1 LTYSQ
6 AKWSEPLIF
15 KRSTKG
21 RIGHI
26 PPSVDQK
33 ESDKITNPNDSI
45 PPELKRKQPP
55 NLPELS
61 EIDVVRHYTRL
72 SQENFGVDSGTYP
85 LGSCT
90 MKYNPKICD
99 KILNSSKIRDLHP
112 LQDISLTQGI
122 LEILYHLSNYFA
134 EITGMNGI
142 SLQPAA
148 GAQGEFAG
156 ALIIRAYHNSN
167 GVLSKRD
174 EMLIPDSAHGTNPAS
189 ATMAG
194 FKTVVIPTVDSGC
207 LDINGVKNVVGEK
220 TAGLMLTNPNTL
232 GIFESNIIEVSDII
246 HSAGGLLYYDG
257 ANTNPTLGK
266 TRPKEMGFDI
276 VHLNLHKTFATPH
289 GGGGPGAGPV
299 GVIKE
304 LEKFLPVPIVIHDGQ
319 RYYLDYD
326 RPQSIGKIRGFYGNV
341 GVLLRAYTYILSM
354 GCDGLK
360 SVSELSVLNANYI
373 AKKLHMNKKYTIPY
387 YPNNLV
393 KHECVISTAKIYK
406 DTGIRAWDISKRLL
420 DYGVHSPTTYFPQIV
435 EEALMIEPTET
446 ESKTELDQFI
456 DAMNKVAE
464 ECYSNPELVKKAP
477 YSTSVTRINEA
488 KASHPETMCLS
499 WKMKKNRNTNFTSES

>member
-1 LTYSQ
+1 VSYRQ
-6 AKWSEPLIF
+6 VKWNEQSIF
-15 KRSTKG
+15 EKSTKG

-26 PPSVDQK
+26 PPSADQI
-33 ESDKITNPNDSI
+33 ENDAIGNPNDSV
-45 PPELKRKQPP
+45 PSELKRKKPP

-61 EIDVVRHYTRL
+61 EVEVVRHYTRL
-72 SQENFGVDSGTYP
+72 SQENFGIDSGTYP

-99 KILNSSKIRDLHP
+99 KILNSPKIRNLHP
-112 LQDISLTQGI
+112 LQDVTLTQGI
-122 LEILYHLSNYFA
+122 LEILYHLSNYFT
-134 EITGMNGI
+134 EITGMHGI

-148 GAQGEFAG
+148 GAQGEFTG
-156 ALIIRAYHNSN
+156 TLIIRAYHDSHDELSN
-167 GVLSKRD
+167 RD

-189 ATMAG
+189 AAMAG

-207 LDINGVKNVVGEK
+207 LDINAVKNVVGEK

-232 GIFESNIIEVSDII
+232 GIFESNIIEVSDLI

-304 LEKFLPVPIVIHDGQ
+304 LEKFLPVPLVVHDGQ
-319 RYYLDYD
+319 RYSLDYN
-326 RPQSIGKIRGFYGNV
+326 RPHSIGKIRGFYGNV
-341 GVLLRAYTYILSM
+341 AVLLRAYIYILSM
-354 GCDGLK
+354 GWDGLK

-373 AKKLHMNKKYTIPY
+373 ARKISMNKKYTIPY
-387 YPNNLV
+387 YPNSLV
-393 KHECVISTAKIYK
+393 KHECVISAEKIYK

-420 DYGVHSPTTYFPQIV
+420 DYGLHSPTTYFPQIV
-435 EEALMIEPTET
+435 QEALMIEPTET
-446 ESKTELDQFI
+446 ESKAELDRLI
-456 DAMNKVAE
+456 EAICEVAE
-464 ECYSNPELVKKAP
+464 ECYSTPELVKGAP
-477 YSTSVTRINEA
+477 HSTSVTRINEA

-499 WKMKKNRNTNFTSES
+499 WKIKNNKDMNSKDR